1 MNTLVIMPTYNE
13 MGSLPTVLEQVLAAT
28 NEVDILVVDD
38 NSPDG
43 TGDYADQL
51 AKANS
56 RVKVLHRTEK
66 AGLGAAYLAG
76 FEWATSNGYEFLVEM
91 DADGSHRPQDLPLLL
106 AKRAEADLV
115 IGSRWVAGG
124 RVENWPLHRRAISRI
139 GNGYANFM
147 LGAKIADITAGFR
160 LYRTSF
166 LNTLDLGQVAA
177 HGYAFQVELAWKSRV
192 AGGRIVEVPITFVER
207 TEGVSKMTTAIVFEA
222 LWLVTGW
229 GFGRLFKSR
238 ATAFSKL

>member
-1 MNTLVIMPTYNE
+1 MNTLVIIPTYNE
-13 MGSLPTVLEQVLAAT
+13 MGSLPSVITAVLAAT
-28 NEVDILVVDD
+28 QEVDILVVDD

-43 TGDYADQL
+43 TGDYAGSL
-51 AKANS
+51 AKENP

-76 FEWATSNGYEFLVEM
+76 FEWATRNGYEYLVEM
-91 DADGSHRPQDLPLLL
+91 DADGSHRPVDLPRLLEQ
-106 AKRAEADLV
+106 RATADLV
-115 IGSRWVAGG
+115 IGSRWISGG
-124 RVENWPLHRRAISRI
+124 RVENWPVHRRAISQI

-166 LNTLDLGQVAA
+166 LNTLDLSEVAA
-177 HGYAFQVELAWKSRV
+177 HGYAFQVELAWKARR

-229 GFGRLFKSR
+229 GFGRVFKSR
-238 ATAFSKL
+238 LTSKA